1 MNVYELILAG
11 LQTKFVGADTATLQ
25 RIASSKSQGVTDA
38 SQVQAIVDAVTF
50 MDVMKNYGDRRAD
63 DASKT
68 AVNTYEQKYNIKDGK
83 PVENQQQQVQQQQQQ
98 VQQQQQQVQ
107 QQQQQVQQ
115 QQQQQQQPDL
125 AAAIATALANGLK
138 PLADR
143 LDRMEQASFQSAFD
157 KRVEEVA
164 KSFGIPEYAY
174 KGRVIDPKADLNVY
188 FTDLK
193 QTMINQGYKFPTAPQ
208 GGGGAD
214 DKPGQTFADWT
225 KEGTEKLTQ
234 NNQ

>member
-1 MNVYELILAG
+1 MTIYEKILAG

-25 RIASSKSQGVTDA
+25 RIASKKSEGVTDE
-38 SQVQAIVDAVTF
+38 SQVQAIVDTVTLA
-50 MDVMKNYGDRRAD
+50 DVMKNYGDRRAD

-68 AVNTYEQKYNIKDGK
+68 AVQTYETKFNIKDGK
-83 PVENQQQQVQQQQQQ
+83 PVENQQQQVQQQ
-98 VQQQQQQVQ
+98 VQ
-107 QQQQQVQQ
+107 QQ

-208 GGGGAD
+208 GGTGAGE
-214 DKPGQTFADWT
+214 KPGQTFADWT
-225 KEGTEKLTQ
+225 KEGTAKFTEQ
-234 NNQ
+234 NNK

>member
-83 PVENQQQQVQQQQQQ
+83 PVEN
-98 VQQQQQQVQ
+98 QQQQVQ

>member
-1 MNVYELILAG
+1 MTIYEKILAG

-25 RIASSKSQGVTDA
+25 RIASKKSEGVTDE
-38 SQVQAIVDAVTF
+38 SQVQAIVDTVTLA
-50 MDVMKNYGDRRAD
+50 DVMKNYGDRRAD

-68 AVNTYEQKYNIKDGK
+68 AVQTYETKFNIKDGK
-83 PVENQQQQVQQQQQQ
+83 PVEIQQQVQQPQVQ
-98 VQQQQQQVQ
+98 VQQPQVQ
-107 QQQQQVQQ
+107 QPQVQQ
-115 QQQQQQQPDL
+115 PLVQQPAQQPVDL
-125 AAAIATALANGLK
+125 ATAIASALGTALK
-138 PLADR
+138 PITDR
-143 LDRMEQASFQSAFD
+143 LDKMEGASVQAAFD
-157 KRVEEVA
+157 ARVDAAA
-164 KSFGIPEYAY
+164 KAFGIPEFAY
-174 KGRVIDPKADLNVY
+174 KGRTIDPSVDLNVY

-214 DKPGQTFADWT
+214 DRPGQTFADWT

>member
-83 PVENQQQQVQQQQQQ
+83 PVENQQQQVQQQ
-98 VQQQQQQVQ
+98 VQ
-107 QQQQQVQQ
+107 QQ

-214 DKPGQTFADWT
+214 DRPGQTFADWT